1 MSVLFVYCL
10 LLVFLLW
17 VVVLLLNILCAVVPY
32 NDICVVVISVYR
44 AVCPS
49 NLELLEPAPD
59 TGLNR
64 RSTNADF
71 L

>member
-17 VVVLLLNILCAVVPY
+17 VVVLWKILCAVVPY
-32 NDICVVVISVYR
+32 KDICVVVISVYR